1 MGNEHGEWIMR
12 GIDFYSPGCIR
23 SEEQLEEYVNEVGF
37 LPLFANKII
46 GFSVEEHTSPEYW
59 WTGNEDRDP
68 WYWREMAARNGN
80 VAYGKFFD
88 KKAGYISKK
97 WLPYFVNYRRDGY
110 DFDSRWDDEL
120 ESYRNK
126 KIMDLFADGEEYFS
140 YEIKE
145 LAGFSS
151 GGEKNFEGTIADLQM
166 KTYLTVKD
174 FRQKTNKRGELYG
187 WSIAVYSTPESLFGT
202 EFVRSAYS
210 EAGSVSFGRIVE
222 NVKKHFP
229 ETDEIIIR
237 RFMK

>member
-1 MGNEHGEWIMR
+1 MGNEHGEWILR
-12 GIDFYSPGCIR
+12 GIDFSSPGCIR
-23 SEEQLEEYVNEVGF
+23 NEEQLEEYVTEVGF
-37 LPLFANKII
+37 LPLFANKIK

-68 WYWREMAARNGN
+68 WYWREIAARNGN

-88 KKAGYISKK
+88 RKAGFISKT
-97 WLPYFVNYRRDGY
+97 WLPYFANYRRDGY
-110 DFDSRWDDEL
+110 DFDSSWDDER

-126 KIMDLFADGEEYFS
+126 KIMDLFADGAELFS

-151 GGEKNFEGTIADLQM
+151 GGEKNFEGTITDLQM

-174 FRQKTNKRGELYG
+174 FRQKINKRGELYG
-187 WSIAVYSTPESLFGT
+187 WAIAVYSTPDSLFGT
-202 EFVRSAYS
+202 EYVRSAYC
-210 EAGSVSFGRIVE
+210 EAPSVSFERIVE
-222 NVKKHFP
+222 NVMNRFPGTDKK
-229 ETDEIIIR
+229 TIR